1 MHGAARI
8 WFVPMPGGLCCPQ
21 AQQVVVTYDALVLT
35 SAIYFMGNWESPFK
49 TQDTVDAPFTLRGG
63 NKVTVPLMEQV
74 GHFPFVKQ
82 AGLTAIQLPY
92 ADNDLSMIAILP
104 DGDIDKLADS
114 LSLDR
119 IQQIQKDM
127 RSAKVDMYLPRF
139 EFQSRYYLAQTLAK
153 MGMPDA
159 FSAKKADFSG
169 MDGKTDLYIGQVIT
183 SGHDRGKRSGQHSR
197 SGDGRHDSCGNRYAP
212 LAGGDPTLSRGP
224 AILLHDRAQC
234 DRLDPLH
241 GTRVESVQRIGSRV
255 AGKVT

>member
-1 MHGAARI
+1 
-8 WFVPMPGGLCCPQ
+8 MPGGLCCPQ

-159 FSAKKADFSG
+159 FSAKKTDFSG
-169 MDGKTDLYIGQVIT
+169 MDGKTDLYIGQVIHQAMIEVNEAGSIAAAAT
-183 SGHDRGKRSGQHSR
+183 AVTIVAATAMPPSPEAIQLFRADRPFFFMIVHNATGSILFM
-197 SGDGRHDSCGNRYAP
+197 GRVSNPSSA
-212 LAGGDPTLSRGP
+212 AAAASQ
-224 AILLHDRAQC
+224 A
-234 DRLDPLH
+234 
-241 GTRVESVQRIGSRV
+241 
-255 AGKVT
+255 K